1 MIKVFAVHT
10 AMAMVEPTTILFK
23 EHLPNVKLNH
33 IADDSLIQEVIAANQ
48 VTPMVRKRLIN
59 YYFAAM
65 DAGADV
71 IFNTCSSIGEVAEQA
86 RLMLQIPLLKID
98 DPMAKLAVNAGNK
111 IAVLATLP
119 TTLGPTANLI
129 RKMAIEQNKKI
140 EIIEGL
146 AEGAFQALMSGDRAK
161 HDNLILE
168 AAKKV
173 AGQADI
179 IVLAQGSMARMEN
192 ELSGLTG
199 KKILSSPLSGV
210 LGVKDFL
217 KLSNL

>member
-10 AMAMVEPTTILFK
+10 ATTMVEPITALFK
-23 EHLPNVKLNH
+23 ERLPNVKLNH

-48 VTPMVRKRLIN
+48 VTPMVRKRLLS
-59 YYFAAM
+59 YYFAAV
-65 DAGADV
+65 DAGADI

-86 RLMLQIPLLKID
+86 RLMITIPMLKID
-98 DPMAKLAVNAGNK
+98 DPMAKEAIKQASK

-129 RKMAIEQNKKI
+129 KRMAAEQNKKV

-146 AEGAFQALMSGDRAK
+146 AEGAFQALMNGDRDK

-168 AAKKV
+168 ASKKV
-173 AGQADI
+173 AEKAEI
-179 IVLAQGSMARMEN
+179 IVLAQGSMAKME
-192 ELSGLTG
+192 LALAQLTG
-199 KKILSSPLSGV
+199 KKVLSSPLSGV
-210 LGVKDFL
+210 IGVKEYL
-217 KLSNL
+217 KL